1 MIIYFRYKYLQTCV
15 FKGPVKPNHK
25 KIYRSSPVVPR
36 GYTNSL
42 NFLCQ
47 VFFFYIYPPLKLVPN
62 SQCNGGE
69 LIFFFSFFVQLKAL
83 KNYIWNLSS
92 GVSFIYTLDNPLTLK
107 VVPMKTV
114 ESKICWNDSSKYWCM
129 KPKLPPENTFSYVTF
144 VIQPFHMAGNDQFRL

>member
-1 MIIYFRYKYLQTCV
+1 MSLKGQSSQIIKRYIDLPQLSLVATQTVWIFCAK
-15 FKGPVKPNHK
+15 F
-25 KIYRSSPVVPR
+25 
-36 GYTNSL
+36 
-42 NFLCQ
+42 
-47 VFFFYIYPPLKLVPN
+47 FFFYIYPPLKLVPN

-69 LIFFFSFFVQLKAL
+69 LIFFFFFSFFVQLKAL

>member
-1 MIIYFRYKYLQTCV
+1 MSLKGQSSQIIKRYIDLPQLSLVATQTVWIFCGK
-15 FKGPVKPNHK
+15 FFFF
-25 KIYRSSPVVPR
+25 IYIRR
-36 GYTNSL
+36 WN
-42 NFLCQ
+42 LCQ
-47 VFFFYIYPPLKLVPN
+47 TPNAMEENWFF
-62 SQCNGGE
+62 
-69 LIFFFSFFVQLKAL
+69 FFFSFFVQLKAL

>member
-1 MIIYFRYKYLQTCV
+1 MSLKGQSSQIIKRYIDLPQLSLVATQTVWIFCA
-15 FKGPVKPNHK
+15 K
-25 KIYRSSPVVPR
+25 
-36 GYTNSL
+36 
-42 NFLCQ
+42 
-47 VFFFYIYPPLKLVPN
+47 FFFLYISAVETCAKLPM
-62 SQCNGGE
+62 QWRRTDF
-69 LIFFFSFFVQLKAL
+69 FFFSFFVQLKAL

-129 KPKLPPENTFSYVTF
+129 KPKLPPENTFSYVAF